1 MANLRYP
8 AIEDM
13 VGKTFVK
20 VERRPSEARYR
31 GSDQEEE
38 IRFTLA
44 DGSFYRFYHSQDC
57 CEIVAIEDIEGEL
70 SDLEGTP
77 LLKAE
82 EVTNSGDEDSD
93 PYEGEIYKHKV
104 GDEIVYTSKDESYTW
119 TFYKFATIKGYVDIR
134 WYGSSNGYYSE
145 EVQLEYVEAGGN

>member
-1 MANLRYP
+1 MSSYRDQD
-8 AIEDM
+8 IEDM

-20 VERRPSEARYR
+20 VERRPYEDGYGASN
-31 GSDQEEE
+31 DEE

-57 CEIVAIEDIEGEL
+57 CECVEIEDIEGDL

-82 EVTNSGDEDSD
+82 LVTNSGDEDSD
-93 PYEGEIYKHKV
+93 PYEGETYERKIGGEVAY
-104 GDEIVYTSKDESYTW
+104 ISKDESYTW
-119 TFYKFATIKGYVDIR
+119 SFYKFATIKGYVDIR

-145 EVQLEYVEAGGN
+145 EVSLEYVEAA

>member
-20 VERRPSEARYR
+20 VERRPSEARHR

-38 IRFTLA
+38 IRFILA

-57 CEIVAIEDIEGEL
+57 CEIVVIEDIEGEL

-82 EVTNSGDEDSD
+82 EVTNSGNEDSD
-93 PYEGEIYKHKV
+93 PYEGTIHPQFGY
-104 GDEIVYTSKDESYTW
+104 KDESYTW

-145 EVQLEYVEAGGN
+145 EVQLEYVEAA